1 MHQQRHLSL
10 VVEVNMAM
18 LFINN
23 PAPILPRWGS
33 FFMNT
38 KLLQC
43 GEPIF
48 QKIKEAVS
56 EEKLVLARSIIEN
69 TPPPQEWIIE
79 LPSKSNKSETYKTI
93 PLDIMEGA
101 MKTIFEEA
109 YISHIS
115 SPTITQDRSG
125 KYAVTVVVEYYYK
138 PFDGFISSLTGIATV
153 VCPDISML
161 ELATPKASSMAVKNA
176 IKQMGDLFGKSLN
189 KSEDEVDIPEQIVE
203 DKQAT
208 PEEIASQLAAC
219 NTIDELKS
227 YRLIVYS
234 KNSPAELQELYETR
248 LRTLKTN
255 KK

>member
-1 MHQQRHLSL
+1 MHYHLG
-10 VVEVNMAM
+10 V
-18 LFINN
+18 I
-23 PAPILPRWGS
+23 

-38 KLLQC
+38 KLLEH

-48 QKIKEAVS
+48 QKIKEAAS
-56 EEKLVLARSIIEN
+56 QEKYALARSIIES
-69 TPPPQEWIIE
+69 TPPPAEWVVE

-109 YISHIS
+109 YISSIS

-125 KYAVTVVVEYYYK
+125 KYAVTIVVDYYYK
-138 PFDGFISSLTGIATV
+138 PFEGFISSLMGISTV
-153 VCPDISML
+153 VCPDIQML

-189 KSEDEVDIPEQIVE
+189 KTEDEVEIPEHKE
-203 DKQAT
+203 EEQAT
-208 PEEIASQLAAC
+208 PEQLANQLAAC
-219 NTIDELKS
+219 NTLDELKS
-227 YRLIVYS
+227 YRLVVYAKS
-234 KNSPAELQELYETR
+234 SPTELQELYETR
-248 LRTLKTN
+248 LRSLKT